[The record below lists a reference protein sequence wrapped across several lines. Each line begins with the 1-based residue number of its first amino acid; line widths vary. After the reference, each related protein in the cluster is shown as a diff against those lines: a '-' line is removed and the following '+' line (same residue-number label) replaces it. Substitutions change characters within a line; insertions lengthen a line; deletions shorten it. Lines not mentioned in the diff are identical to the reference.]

1 MNDSADIKIAADRL
15 QEALRKLETSLDPLL
30 EKVGRLEKVAVESED
45 FTKDRAKLARE
56 LDASAAR
63 EKEFE
68 EKEAEFSALADET
81 TSELERV
88 IRQVQL
94 ALGRTSGR
102 EDENGRSA

>member
-15 QEALRKLETSLDPLL
+15 VEALTKLESSLDPLL
-30 EKVGRLEKVAVESED
+30 EKVGRLEKQAEESGD

-56 LDASAAR
+56 LDAATAR

-81 TSELERV
+81 TTELERV
-88 IRQVQL
+88 IRQVQQ
-94 ALGRTSGR
+94 ALGQDGAQ
-102 EDENGRSA
+102 NG